1 MKSNQISALQLVL
14 LLFLY
19 HSFNMFTAATHN
31 VTGNYGLPHLLA
43 ILMAILLQALV
54 VLPAWI
60 LAEKCQRSPAEA
72 AVWTLGKPGILYPVI
87 SSFYLLW
94 VMAFTV
100 YSMAEFMVNAIYP
113 GSSSMFFIAT
123 MLICAL
129 YAAYLGLEGIA
140 RSALI
145 VFVLFTLS
153 ILLTVFGVFD
163 RVNLI
168 NIPPFSVDEVPSV
181 LTGTWKIMSRSSGII
196 IYLLVTPYIR
206 SKAKR
211 GFGIMLIAVAVL
223 MELVTFLVSGVL
235 GELGRTQAY
244 PFFMLTT
251 IAEVS
256 ILQRMDAL
264 HVAIWVMVSFL
275 RIALCLWLIRQQL
288 LLCLPLKQ
296 QADKAKWLLPIV
308 TFLGLIFAAAM
319 NENQSLSSQVLAV
332 FTTGLPILLLGTVI
346 PLICLAVGAIRKR
359 LLPPKK
365 EEDLS

>member
-1 MKSNQISALQLVL
+1 MKTNQISALQLVL

-31 VTGNYGLPHLLA
+31 VTGNYGLTHLLA
-43 ILMAILLQALV
+43 IPVAVFLQVLV

-60 LAEKCQRSPAEA
+60 LADKCRRSPAEA
-72 AVWTLGKPGILYPVI
+72 ALWTLGKPGILYPVL

-94 VMAFTV
+94 VMSFTV

-145 VFVLFTLS
+145 IFVLFVLS
-153 ILLTVFGVFD
+153 ILLTIFGVMD

-168 NIPPFSVDEVPSV
+168 NIPPFPMEEISSV
-181 LTGTWKIMSRSSGII
+181 LTGAWKIMARSSGII
-196 IYLLVTPYIR
+196 IYLLAAPYVR

-211 GFGIMLIAVAVL
+211 GFWIMLLSIAAF

-288 LLCLPLKQ
+288 LICLPLKQ

-308 TFLGLIFAAAM
+308 AFLGLIFAAAM
-319 NENQSLSSQVLAV
+319 NENRLLSSRVLAI
-332 FTTGLPILLLGTVI
+332 FTTGLPILLLGAVL
-346 PLICLAVGAIRKR
+346 PLLCLAVGAVRKR
-359 LLPPKK
+359 LVPPEKK
-365 EEDLS
+365 GDQS